1 MLLKCA
7 ILTTHITS
15 HLTPTGP
22 FASDRHSIDM
32 GFQYN
37 CRDDCLTP
45 AESEVVPW
53 ERMRGAS
60 QILIRGEI
68 TPFYLLACAHLTKV
82 LYFFQNEKQLTSKMC
97 LFWLNNTHSFKWLYC
112 IPLSTFDIR
121 FEVNLTYTIWF
132 INFY

>member
-1 MLLKCA
+1 MQSW
-7 ILTTHITS
+7 TTHITS

-53 ERMRGAS
+53 ERTRGAS

-68 TPFYLLACAHLTKV
+68 TPVYWHVLISPKFYI
-82 LYFFQNEKQLTSKMC
+82 FFKIKNSWLTSKMC
-97 LFWLNNTHSFKWLYC
+97 LFWLNNTHFFKWLYC

-121 FEVNLTYTIWF
+121 FEVHLTYTIWF